1 MGAKLNPAQREQLQE
16 KALEMA
22 RERPHASF
30 ASISTALGLN
40 RARVWDWYNTNSNG
54 FKDKYKEVLNEAFS
68 ALEGPAIS
76 ALGELV
82 EEKNFQAV
90 KYVLDG
96 TGHKPADKIEQVNET
111 TIVVSIEEEEQNG

>member
-1 MGAKLNPAQREQLQE
+1 M
-16 KALEMA
+16 
-22 RERPHASF
+22 
-30 ASISTALGLN
+30 
-40 RARVWDWYNTNSNG
+40 
-54 FKDKYKEVLNEAFS
+54 LNEAFS

-96 TGHKPADKIEQVNET
+96 TGHKLADKIEQVNET
-111 TIVVSIEEEEQNG
+111 TIVVSIEEEE